1 MDNYQDDSGTGKP
14 LRCVNYIRVSTLEQT
29 RSGYSLPEQDHALK
43 RYAKDKNLIVV
54 ETVADEGDSGANPNR
69 AGLLRALSSQGPER

>member
-1 MDNYQDDSGTGKP
+1 MDNHQDDSGTGKP

-29 RSGYSLPEQDHALK
+29 RSGYSLPEQDHALE

-54 ETVADEGDSGANPNR
+54 ETVATRVTR
-69 AGLLRALSSQGPER
+69 ARTRTGRGCSASWSSQGPER